1 MPRSTLR
8 YGFEVAVVGWAGGF
22 RGGNGFFAVLDE
34 AGAIVH
40 VVDGTQPASG
50 GVRIVGAEVGEA
62 LRAEHA
68 RWIWFDPFDLPE
80 WMAIEWQGVTVEAFE
95 RVIGRPFGDAD
106 RSLLYG
112 APGEPIA
119 AIPTSWHVMM

>member
-8 YGFEVAVVGWAGGF
+8 YGFEAAVVGWGGGF
-22 RGGNGFFAVLDE
+22 RGGDGFFAVLDD
-34 AGAIVH
+34 GAIVH
-40 VVDGTQPASG
+40 VVEGTEPASG
-50 GVRIVGAEVGEA
+50 GVRIVGAEVA
-62 LRAEHA
+62 AAVPAEHA
-68 RWIWFDPFDLPE
+68 RWIWFDPFDVPE
-80 WMAIEWQGVTVEAFE
+80 WMAIQWQGVSVEALE

-106 RSLLYG
+106 RRRLYA